1 MKYKD
6 YTALDFANDSFFI
19 RWVKNPDQESDWFWT
34 CFLKEH
40 PGSSRAV
47 EEARMLIS
55 SLSFE
60 RHSPDDE
67 AQERVRN
74 NLLMMLR
81 AEKEEL
87 KENSRMAGIRGRYNY
102 AVWLRAAAVVIIT
115 SFIAWSALRFIKR
128 DEALSSIGNHPFGRI
143 EKGATAIDEKTVVF
157 LYDGTKVWLN
167 ADSRLTYPGD
177 LGKRETRDVYL
188 EGEAFF
194 DVAPNASK
202 PFIVHTSSIRIKVMG
217 TSFNVKSY
225 RAAKTVETALV
236 EGKVRIEQSNVAGK
250 RIGDVELKPNQLA
263 VFDKES
269 KVINIKEIVAEKSGA
284 WKEDRLVFD
293 AQPMDYVI
301 HQLEKWYGVDIH
313 IPNADNLSCKL
324 TASIEKESLA
334 EILKLIEASHNVA
347 FRIEGKDV
355 FMDGTLCEIRE
366 ESNGPGQE

>member
-1 MKYKD
+1 
-6 YTALDFANDSFFI
+6 
-19 RWVKNPDQESDWFWT
+19 
-34 CFLKEH
+34 
-40 PGSSRAV
+40 
-47 EEARMLIS
+47 
-55 SLSFE
+55 
-60 RHSPDDE
+60 
-67 AQERVRN
+67 
-74 NLLMMLR
+74 MMLR
-81 AEKEEL
+81 AEKEEQ
-87 KENSRMAGIRGRYNY
+87 KEKATMSVRRSRHTY
-102 AVWLRAAAVVIIT
+102 AVWHRAAAAVIIT

-128 DEALSSIGNHPFGRI
+128 DDALSSRENEHFGRI
-143 EKGATAIDEKTVVF
+143 ENGATAIDEKTVVF

-167 ADSRLTYPGD
+167 ADSRLTYPSD

-202 PFIVHTSSIRIKVMG
+202 PFIVHTASIRIKVMG

-225 RAAKTVETALV
+225 KTAKTVETALV

-301 HQLEKWYGVDIH
+301 LQMEKWYGVDIH
-313 IPNADNLSCKL
+313 ISNEENLSCRL
-324 TASIEKESLA
+324 TASIEDESLG

-347 FRIEGKDV
+347 FRIEGTDV
-355 FMDGTLCEIRE
+355 FMDGTLCENAA
-366 ESNGPGQE
+366 ESSRLEVQN